1 MKTIQYLLLSS
12 LMVSMTACGDTTES
26 KQNNAQNTV
35 AAQKISTSAKP
46 FIKKYAIE
54 SAEIEYNITGSMD
67 MMGSTS
73 KTTGS
78 KKLTFSEYGSHEL
91 TEVNK
96 VEEQNIMNNPK
107 TLKKH
112 TLDYIKEATLYKVD
126 FNKKTIL
133 RTQVPA
139 LGMMMGMGDEEMHTK
154 GQKMMEKM
162 GAKPLGT
169 DKVLGYECEVWSLMG
184 TKQCLYKGIPLKVES
199 NIMGIKSLEIA
210 TKAQFELSIDQSIYK
225 LPEFPVLNALGGQ
238 NIDKSKLAEMDE
250 KDKKDAIESAKR
262 MGELGETLKET
273 QAKITANP
281 DMNQEEQKEV
291 MMEAMNNSKGMQTQV
306 EKQKEMMPKV
316 ITLIK
321 SYRDCLQDAN
331 SKEDAQACDKTTEA
345 LAKKLELEDDF
356 SEEEVDERAWTTE
369 GRKNIISEIN
379 EELKMIESTLPCVE
393 KAKTLMDLMNCNQ

>member
-35 AAQKISTSAKP
+35 AAQKISTPAKP

-54 SAEIEYNITGSMD
+54 SAEIEYSITGSMD

-73 KTTGS
+73 NTTGS

-91 TEVNK
+91 TEINK

-139 LGMMMGMGDEEMHTK
+139 LGMMIGMGDEEMYTK

-199 NIMGIKSLEIA
+199 NIMGIKNLEVA
-210 TKAQFELSIDQSIYK
+210 TKAQFDANIDHSIYT
-225 LPEFPVLNALGGQ
+225 LPAFPVLTALNGQ

-281 DMNQEEQKEV
+281 DMSQEEQKEV
-291 MMEAMNNSKGMQTQV
+291 MMEAMNNSKGMQTQI

-331 SKEDAQACDKTTEA
+331 SKEDAQACDQKTEA

-356 SEEEVDERAWTTE
+356 SEEEEDQRAWTAE
-369 GRKNIISEIN
+369 GRKSILSELN
-379 EELKMIESTLPCVE
+379 EELKMIEGTLPCIQ

>member
-1 MKTIQYLLLSS
+1 MKKIQYLLLTS
-12 LMVSMTACGDTTES
+12 LMLSMTACGDTTEA
-26 KQNNAQNTV
+26 KQNNVKTDLTAEKTSS
-35 AAQKISTSAKP
+35 STKP

-54 SAEIEYNITGSMD
+54 SAEIEYQITGSMN

-73 KTTGS
+73 KTTGT

-107 TLKKH
+107 TLKTH

-126 FNKKTIL
+126 FKNKKIQ

-139 LGMMMGMGDEEMHTK
+139 LGMMMGTGDEEMHTK

-162 GAKPLGT
+162 GARPLGT

-184 TKQCLYKGIPLKVES
+184 TKQCLYQGIPLKVEA
-199 NIMGIKSLEIA
+199 NIMGVKSLEIA
-210 TKAQFELSIDQSIYK
+210 SKIQFDLKVDKTAYK
-225 LPEFPVLNALGGQ
+225 LPEFPVVNALGGEA
-238 NIDKSKLAEMDE
+238 IDKSKLAEMDE
-250 KDKKDAIESAKR
+250 KDKKDAIDSAKR
-262 MGELGETLKET
+262 MGELGQTLKET

-281 DMNQEEQKEV
+281 DMSQEEQKEV
-291 MMEAMNNSKGMQTQV
+291 IMEAMNNSKSVQTQLA
-306 EKQKEMMPKV
+306 KQKEMMPKI

-331 SKEDAQACDKTTEA
+331 SKEDAQSCDKKTEA
-345 LAKKLELEDDF
+345 LAKKVGLEDDF
-356 SEEEVDERAWTTE
+356 SEEEEDERAWTEE
-369 GRKNIISEIN
+369 GRKNIISEMN
-379 EELKMIESTLPCVE
+379 EELKMIESTLPCIE
-393 KAKTLMDLMNCNQ
+393 KAQNMMDVMNCNQ